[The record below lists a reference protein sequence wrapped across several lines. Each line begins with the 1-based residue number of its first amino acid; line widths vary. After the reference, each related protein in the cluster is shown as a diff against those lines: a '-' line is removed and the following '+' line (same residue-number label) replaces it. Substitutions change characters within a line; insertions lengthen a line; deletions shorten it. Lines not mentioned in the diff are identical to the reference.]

1 MSTTVRSDILYERL
15 FHNVNDVVM
24 VTDRRGRVLEENDKA
39 RFIFGSEL
47 QGNRIQ
53 RLGAGI
59 EEVIESLKSTNLV
72 QSVHIHYRSE
82 KGDRCPM
89 KLTFV
94 PVILED
100 SVEKL
105 LVIGKD
111 LKERTYLN
119 ETIER
124 QKEKITTLEKENHM
138 LRNQC
143 GNSGA
148 GAELAEA
155 LKKLEHANTQLDDMN
170 RTLNRE
176 LELAS
181 TLQRSLVP
189 QTFPKEMNMQMGSHF
204 EPMGPVGGDYYDLVE
219 LPGGRSGLI
228 LADVSGHGV
237 SSAFIAAMLK
247 ISFMN
252 YAPRDLGPAGLL
264 SALNEEYCSLIQ
276 TGDYVTAFYTI
287 FDPARRTMLY
297 SGAGHPMSLFYRSRN
312 NRVEALKSEGFFLG
326 MFDRA
331 EYIEKTIEFVP
342 GDKYLVYTDGIIEAF
357 SENQEEQFGVKRLI
371 HAFKEHH
378 KKPIDERLNA
388 IIAEVKEFMQQSTF
402 YDDLAMVSVDFVER
416 AEK

>member
-1 MSTTVRSDILYERL
+1 MRSISQSDCLYEKL

-24 VTDRRGRVLEENDKA
+24 VTDRKGRILEGNDKA
-39 RFIFGSEL
+39 RYIFGPKFMG
-47 QGNRIQ
+47 QRIQ

-59 EEVIESLKSTNLV
+59 GDVVESLKSANII
-72 QSVHIHYRSE
+72 QSVHIQYRSE
-82 KGDRCPM
+82 KGDLCPM

-94 PVILED
+94 PVSIN
-100 SVEKL
+100 SSSSRL

-111 LKERTYLN
+111 LKERTYFN
-119 ETIER
+119 EEIER
-124 QKEKITTLEKENHM
+124 YVKKITSLEKENQM

-143 GNSGA
+143 ENSGA
-148 GAELAEA
+148 GAELVEA
-155 LKKLEHANTQLDDMN
+155 LKKLELANIQLYDIN
-170 RTLNRE
+170 KRLNRE

-189 QTFPKEMNMQMGSHF
+189 QTFPDDTQLRIGSHF

-219 LPGGRSGLI
+219 LPDGRSGLM

-252 YAPRDLGPAGLL
+252 HAPKGLGPAQLL

-287 FDPARRTMLY
+287 FDPASRTMVY
-297 SGAGHPMSLFYRSRN
+297 SGAGHPMSLFYHSRKD
-312 NRVEALKSEGFFLG
+312 RVDTLKSEGFFLG

-331 EYIEKTIEFVP
+331 QYTEKSIEFIP

-357 SENQEEQFGVKRLI
+357 SENKEELFGVKRLI
-371 HAFKEHH
+371 HAYKKHH
-378 KKPIDERLNA
+378 RKPIDERLNA
-388 IIAEVKEFMQQSTF
+388 IIAEVKEFMQQSVF
-402 YDDLAMVSVDFVER
+402 YDDLAMVAVDFVKR
-416 AEK
+416 AQK

>member
-1 MSTTVRSDILYERL
+1 MSTTVRSDVLYEGL
-15 FHNVNDVVM
+15 FNNVNDVVM
-24 VTDRRGRVLEENDKA
+24 VTDKRGRVLDENDKA
-39 RFIFGSEL
+39 RFIFGYGL
-47 QGNRIQ
+47 RGNRIQ

-59 EEVIESLKSTNLV
+59 EEVIESLKSTSLV
-72 QSVHIHYRSE
+72 QSVHIHYRSK

-100 SVEKL
+100 AVEKL

-124 QKEKITTLEKENHM
+124 QVEKITSLERENRM

-143 GNSGA
+143 GDSGS

-155 LKKLEHANTQLDDMN
+155 LKELEYANTQLDDMN
-170 RTLNRE
+170 RALNRE
-176 LELAS
+176 LEFAS
-181 TLQRSLVP
+181 TLQHSLVP
-189 QTFPKEMNMQMGSHF
+189 QTFPEGMYLRMGSHF

-252 YAPRDLGPAGLL
+252 YAPEGLGPAELL
-264 SALNEEYCSLIQ
+264 SMLNEEYCSLIQ

-287 FDPARRTMLY
+287 FDPANRTMVY

-312 NRVEALKSEGFFLG
+312 DRVETLKSEGFFLG
-326 MFDRA
+326 MFDRS
-331 EYIEKTIEFVP
+331 EYVEKSIEFAP

-371 HAFKEHH
+371 RAFKKHH
-378 KKPIDERLNA
+378 EKLIDERLNA

-402 YDDLAMVSVDFVER
+402 YDDLAMVSVDFVRRPET
-416 AEK
+416 